1 MQRDMLRHTTTNWP
15 IMCVL
20 FILNWSGRTGG
31 EVALQ
36 LRVRPQ
42 EEEPKKKRE
51 LKKKNA
57 AFSGDFP
64 ILEYTVDP
72 RGCGGQRQSSS
83 GGFKGKKSK
92 SLMLC
97 RASVLVREQ
106 MAPGI
111 NIWFASALC

>member
-1 MQRDMLRHTTTNWP
+1 MSHAASSADAAGYAPSYDDGLAYYVCTF
-15 IMCVL
+15 V
-20 FILNWSGRTGG
+20 LNWSGRTGG

-36 LRVRPQ
+36 FGVRPQ

-64 ILEYTVDP
+64 ILEATVDP

-83 GGFKGKKSK
+83 AGFQGGKKQK
-92 SLMLC
+92 LD
-97 RASVLVREQ
+97 
-106 MAPGI
+106 
-111 NIWFASALC
+111 ALQGFGAGSRTNGARD